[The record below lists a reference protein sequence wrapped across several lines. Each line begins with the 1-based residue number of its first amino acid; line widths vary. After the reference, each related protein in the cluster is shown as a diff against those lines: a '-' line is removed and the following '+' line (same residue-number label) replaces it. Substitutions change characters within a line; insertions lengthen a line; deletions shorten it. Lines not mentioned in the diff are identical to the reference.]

1 MQRAFRAREGD
12 AQCCTLV
19 VAHRLA
25 TVREAA
31 QILVVDRGALVERGT
46 HEELVRSGRLY
57 ARMAALQQVGAGSSS
72 GGRLGIPPPHASRV
86 TETSSASTG
95 CPFGCFRSCLCP
107 PSSGVSE
114 AIVLIAPEI

>member
-86 TETSSASTG
+86 TETSSASV
-95 CPFGCFRSCLCP
+95 PVARLVAFEAARAPLPAASPRRSC
-107 PSSGVSE
+107 
-114 AIVLIAPEI
+114 

>member
-72 GGRLGIPPPHASRV
+72 GGRLGMLPTPQP
-86 TETSSASTG
+86 
-95 CPFGCFRSCLCP
+95 CD
-107 PSSGVSE
+107 
-114 AIVLIAPEI
+114 